1 MELPFVSPKPTH
13 LSNRIANSPPQM
25 ATENIIMAMVEKGY
39 SRQDTHEEI
48 RVLSHQAGA
57 VVKQEGKDNDLIERI
72 KVTPFFQPVLAEID
86 SLTDPSSFIGRSPE
100 IVEKLISTKV
110 KAALEKYKGQ
120 LDGDAVEL
128 NV

>member
-1 MELPFVSPKPTH
+1 
-13 LSNRIANSPPQM
+13 M

-48 RVLSHQAGA
+48 RVLSHQAAA
-57 VVKQEGKDNDLIERI
+57 VVKQEGKDLLDRI
-72 KVTPFFQPVLAEID
+72 KVTPFFQPILAELD
-86 SLTDPSSFIGRSPE
+86 SLTDPSSFVGRSPE

-120 LDGDAVEL
+120 LDGDVVEL

>member
-1 MELPFVSPKPTH
+1 
-13 LSNRIANSPPQM
+13 M

-48 RVLSHQAGA
+48 RVLSHQAAA
-57 VVKQEGKDNDLIERI
+57 VVKQEGKDNDLLDRI
-72 KVTPFFQPVLAEID
+72 KVTPFFQPILAELD
-86 SLTDPSSFIGRSPE
+86 SLTDPSSFVGRSPE

-120 LDGDAVEL
+120 LDGDVVEL

>member
-1 MELPFVSPKPTH
+1 
-13 LSNRIANSPPQM
+13 M

-72 KVTPFFQPVLAEID
+72 KVTPFLQPVLAEID

-120 LDGDAVEL
+120 LDGDVVEL

>member
-1 MELPFVSPKPTH
+1 
-13 LSNRIANSPPQM
+13 M

-48 RVLSHQAGA
+48 RVLSHQADA

-72 KVTPFFQPVLAEID
+72 KVRPFFQPILADID
-86 SLTDPSSFIGRSPE
+86 TLTDPGNFIGRCPE

-110 KAALEKYKGQ
+110 KTALEKYKGQ
-120 LDGDAVEL
+120 LYGEAVEL

>member
-1 MELPFVSPKPTH
+1 MMA
-13 LSNRIANSPPQM
+13 RI
-25 ATENIIMAMVEKGY
+25 
-39 SRQDTHEEI
+39 
-48 RVLSHQAGA
+48 
-57 VVKQEGKDNDLIERI
+57 
-72 KVTPFFQPVLAEID
+72 AEID

-120 LDGDAVEL
+120 LDGDVVEL

>member
-1 MELPFVSPKPTH
+1 
-13 LSNRIANSPPQM
+13 M

-57 VVKQEGKDNDLIERI
+57 MVKQEGKDNDLIDRI
-72 KVTPFFQPVLAEID
+72 KVAEFFKPILSEID
-86 SLTDPSSFIGRSPE
+86 SLTDPSSFVGRSPE
-100 IVEKLISTKV
+100 IVERLISTKV
-110 KAALEKYKGQ
+110 KAALQKYHDK
-120 LDGDAVEL
+120 LDGDVVEL

>member
-1 MELPFVSPKPTH
+1 MELPFVSPEPTH
-13 LSNRIANSPPQM
+13 LPNRTANSPPQM